1 MTIANNSNSGTVN
14 IDSFLLQYKIE
25 GKGLPAIVIGSVNQY
40 PQAFSENLREH
51 LQLIFI
57 DHRAFVAAPK
67 DRENETFELD
77 TILDDI
83 DQIRQALNLDQV
95 IIVGH
100 SGHSYMALEY
110 AKKYPKHVSHVVM
123 IAISPNLSLEHQS
136 AAALYWQDMAS
147 DERKAIHNARLQQC
161 SDEVLNQLE
170 PGERF
175 IKEYI
180 SKGAKYWYDLETD
193 GSFLWTN
200 VPMNMAIFTHL
211 WRDTFKTIDL
221 TQGLA
226 DFNKPVFLALGLY
239 DFAIAPFTA
248 WYPIRDKF
256 KQLDLFVFEKSAH
269 VPQWEEAELFDER
282 LLQWLSKTS

>member
-1 MTIANNSNSGTVN
+1 MNTANSPNSGTIN
-14 IDSFLLQYKIE
+14 IDSFLLQYRIE
-25 GKGLPAIVIGSVNQY
+25 GKGLPAIVIGSVHQY

-51 LQLIFI
+51 LRLIFI

-83 DQIRQALNLDQV
+83 EQIRQTLNLDQV

-110 AKKYPKHVSHVVM
+110 AKKYPSHVSHVVM
-123 IAISPNLSLEHQS
+123 IAISPSLNLEHKS
-136 AAALYWQDMAS
+136 AAALYWQDLAS
-147 DERKAIHNARLQQC
+147 NERKSAHNAHLQHC
-161 SDEVLNQLE
+161 PEAILDKLK

-180 SKGAKYWYDLETD
+180 RNGAKFWYDFETD
-193 GSFLWTN
+193 AGFFWAN
-200 VPMNMAIFTHL
+200 VTMNMVIFNHIWGTVF
-211 WRDTFKTIDL
+211 RDIDI

-226 DFNKPVFLALGLY
+226 DFNKPVFLAVGLY
-239 DFAIAPFTA
+239 DFALAPFTA

-256 KQLDLFVFEKSAH
+256 KHMDLFVFEKSGH
-269 VPQWEEAELFDER
+269 VPQWEEGELFNER
-282 LLQWLSKTS
+282 LLRWLSKN